1 MRYTVNLS
9 PISMINITI
18 LMDNITDRLLS
29 NPYPFVKRAP
39 MIANEKILPSPMAE
53 HGFSALLEVAS
64 TTNKESS
71 DNEKEVKNEK
81 AKTRKKKNNNKKTKY
96 LFDTGVSENG
106 VIYNADVFRVDLRD
120 IEAIILSHGHFDHIT
135 GLRSVLRRISKKPT
149 KVICHPDA
157 FLRRWIVFP
166 DGNRAALPFLE
177 EESLVNQGAIFRK
190 IRKPIILSD
199 NKDDNT
205 SDNDDI
211 PDGDNSHNTMTTASP
226 TSSSPSLLITGQ
238 IPRITTFE
246 KGFPIQYKEDPT
258 NNKNLIP
265 DPMVY
270 DDQAIIANIKQKGLV
285 IITGCGHAGIIN
297 TIRYATSLTGINK
310 IHAVIGGF
318 HLTGG
323 MYEDIIGQTIDE
335 LQNADLQYLV
345 PCHCTGWKAT
355 NKIIETIPEKFIQTS
370 VSTTFEFSS

>member
-1 MRYTVNLS
+1 MRYKINLS

-18 LMDNITDRLLS
+18 LMDNVTDRLLS

-39 MIANEKILPSPMAE
+39 MVANQKILPSPVAE
-53 HGFSALLEVAS
+53 HGFSALLEVPS

-81 AKTRKKKNNNKKTKY
+81 AKTKKKKKNKTTKY

-106 VIYNADVFRVDLRD
+106 VVYNADIFRVDLSD
-120 IEAIILSHGHFDHIT
+120 IDAIILSHGHFDHTT
-135 GLRSVLRRISKKPT
+135 GLRSILRHISKKPT

-166 DGNRAALPFLE
+166 DSNRAALPFLD

-199 NKDDNT
+199 DNKADNK
-205 SDNDDI
+205 SNNDDI
-211 PDGDNSHNTMTTASP
+211 QDGDDDNRYNTTT
-226 TSSSPSLLITGQ
+226 TSSSASLLITGQ
-238 IPRITTFE
+238 IPRKTTFE

-258 NNKNLIP
+258 NNNNLVP
-265 DPMVY
+265 DPMVN
-270 DDQAIIANIKQKGLV
+270 DDQAVIANIKQKGLV
-285 IITGCGHAGIIN
+285 IVTGCGHAGIVN
-297 TIRYATSLTGINK
+297 TIRYVTSLTGINK

-323 MYEDIIGQTIDE
+323 MYEDIIEQTINE
-335 LQNADLQYLV
+335 LQNADPQYLV

-355 NKIIETIPEKFIQTS
+355 NKIIETMPGKFIQTS
-370 VSTTFEFSS
+370 VGTIFQFGS

>member
-1 MRYTVNLS
+1 
-9 PISMINITI
+9 MINITI
-18 LMDNITDRLLS
+18 LMDNVTDRLLS

-39 MIANEKILPSPMAE
+39 MVANQKILPSPVAE
-53 HGFSALLEVAS
+53 HGFSALLEVPS

-81 AKTRKKKNNNKKTKY
+81 AKTKKKKKNKTTKY

-106 VIYNADVFRVDLRD
+106 VVYNADIFRVDLSD
-120 IEAIILSHGHFDHIT
+120 IDAIILSHGHFDHTT
-135 GLRSVLRRISKKPT
+135 GLRSILRHISKKPT

-166 DGNRAALPFLE
+166 DSNRAALPFLD

-199 NKDDNT
+199 DNKADNK
-205 SDNDDI
+205 SNNDDI
-211 PDGDNSHNTMTTASP
+211 QDGDDDNRYNTTTTTTST
-226 TSSSPSLLITGQ
+226 TSSSASLLITGQ
-238 IPRITTFE
+238 IPRKTIFE

-258 NNKNLIP
+258 NNNNLVP
-265 DPMVY
+265 DPMVN
-270 DDQAIIANIKQKGLV
+270 DDQAVIANIKQKGLV
-285 IITGCGHAGIIN
+285 IVTGCGHAGIVN

-323 MYEDIIGQTIDE
+323 MYEDIIEQTINE
-335 LQNADLQYLV
+335 LQNADPQYLV

-355 NKIIETIPEKFIQTS
+355 NKIIETMPGKFIQTS
-370 VSTTFEFSS
+370 VGTIFQFGS